1 MINASYN
8 DIVQWYDQYLQ
19 DNPLYREIVLPQLL
33 EMLGDM
39 SQQQVCDL
47 ACGQGWL
54 AREVARR
61 GAHVTGVDL
70 ADSMLELARQYEA
83 QERLGI
89 TYVHDDLQ
97 SLQSLPDYSFDGVMC
112 ILALMV
118 PPDLR
123 TIFQHCHRLLK
134 PGGWFLFAITH
145 PCFETPFSHWVT
157 LEDGIA
163 YRAVNGYTN
172 ERLWTSRGSGV
183 RSLVSEHHRML
194 STYLNT
200 LVECGFAFEHMAE
213 PVASEEQA
221 IQTTISREV
230 PALLFVRARAVE

>member
-1 MINASYN
+1 MSNTSYN
-8 DIVQWYDQYLQ
+8 VIVQWYDQYLQ
-19 DNPLYREIVLPQLL
+19 DNPLYREIVLPHLL
-33 EMLGDM
+33 EMLGDV
-39 SQQQVCDL
+39 SQQHICDL

-83 QERLGI
+83 QEPLGI
-89 TYVHDDLQ
+89 TYIHDDLQ

-123 TIFQHCHRLLK
+123 AILQSCRRLLK
-134 PGGWFLFAITH
+134 PGGWFIFAITH
-145 PCFETPFSHWVT
+145 PCFETPFSHWIT
-157 LEDGIA
+157 LEDGSR
-163 YRAVNGYTN
+163 YRAVNGYAD
-172 ERLWTSRGSGV
+172 ERLWSSRGSGV
-183 RSLVSEHHRML
+183 RSLVGEYHRML

-200 LVECGFAFEHMAE
+200 LVECGFAFERIAE
-213 PVASEEQA
+213 PVASREQA
-221 IQTTISREV
+221 ARTSLSREV
-230 PALLFVRARAVE
+230 PTLLFIRARAV